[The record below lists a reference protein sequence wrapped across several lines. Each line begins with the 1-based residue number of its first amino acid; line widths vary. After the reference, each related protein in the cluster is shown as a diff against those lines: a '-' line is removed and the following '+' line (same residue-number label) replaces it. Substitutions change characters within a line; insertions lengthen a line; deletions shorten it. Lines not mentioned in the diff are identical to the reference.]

1 MRRSCTAV
9 VALAALALA
18 PGAAPAQTNSTIT
31 GEVTD
36 NTGGILPGVTV
47 EASSPALI
55 EGSRVAI
62 TDGAGRYTLVDLR
75 PGTYS
80 LSFTLPGFSTVLV
93 ENQELPAGFSATVD
107 AELSVG
113 ALEETVTVSGEA
125 PVVDVQSTRRMEV
138 LDTEVLDAIPTGRN
152 MQSTAQLIV
161 GIKLNR
167 PEVGL
172 STSAQQTV
180 MMTHG
185 MSWRQVSVA
194 VDGQLVNGT
203 DRDGGIQNYHNELAT
218 QEMTY
223 ETSGMTAETS
233 GGGVRINMIPR
244 EGGNTFSGQFYT
256 GYSSD
261 ALAADH
267 TAVPP
272 EKQNYPGGGTG
283 RAESSE
289 GNDLF
294 WDLNAAYGG
303 PIVRDKF
310 WFFMSSRRWQVD
322 KPITGSFYRNRDG
335 TWPRYFDHDPVKFD
349 GQDGRE
355 LLSGIDA
362 NTITSG
368 LLRLTYQ
375 ANAANKLSAYM
386 DRIFKDRFR
395 PHGSADDPAT
405 SPNHQGSPIYY
416 TGSAKW
422 TSTISSRLLLEAG
435 YSSNV
440 ENWSY
445 EERQD
450 SPPFGPA
457 RQLRQPRPSAG
468 VPFCASTPCY
478 HVGNPAA
485 IAMQSGTG
493 MDPWYQIVRRNDT
506 AGFRDRG
513 NWSYVHETPERF
525 NYNVSMSYVT
535 GSHNFK
541 AGVMSSWGPHHRS
554 HSGNADLWH
563 QQYREGVP
571 YEVRVSNLPIWR
583 PMDYRDNGYYAQD
596 TWTIDRLTLNM
607 GLRFETMHGSNL
619 ATSRIQNRFVP
630 GFEVPGRDNL
640 PNWKDVAPR
649 LGVAYD
655 VFGDASTALKFSYG
669 RYNGSNTTSYSRQ
682 FNAVTHTG
690 ENRNWFDCALSPA
703 DQNRCATR
711 QELTAMG
718 FDPAV
723 AFGTRPGD
731 TYAVGAAGTTGHADH
746 GGTNGDDYVQ
756 DWEIGFPRSAAFGR
770 LGAVPTEDPD
780 GVERPWVSLMNVGV
794 ERELITGLSVNFNW
808 YRRDTFDPIIQYGR
822 GVTHADWTRLELSN
836 PCAGNGTAP
845 NGFPCSSRGVTAP
858 AAIPIWNLN
867 PEARGLVGTDRF
879 MRNSDMNKDVYN
891 GIEAGFNGRLP
902 NGATVFGGW
911 TMERNIMTRCDQPE
925 NPNRLLFCNAGDYD
939 IPWLHDFKVSGMVPL
954 PGGWSLSGSAQF
966 YPAQEIAA
974 GGGTDNFGG
983 TNQGGST
990 FDDLHAYVGNV
1001 RYNTTVA
1008 DFEALGATR
1017 TQGLT
1022 VPLMPPGSLFADRL
1036 TQIDVSVRKTFTLPN
1051 GIRWDVQAD
1060 VYNLPNYFPITNFN
1074 GTYGGSLGRASRTIN
1089 RRFLQLAT
1097 HLHW

>member
-1 MRRSCTAV
+1 MRRSCTAF

-18 PGAAPAQTNSTIT
+18 PGALAQTNSTLT

-80 LSFTLPGFSTVLV
+80 LTFTLPGFSTVLV
-93 ENQELPAGFSATVD
+93 ENQELPAGFTATVD

-125 PVVDVQSTRRMEV
+125 PVVDVQSTRRVEV

-203 DRDGGIQNYHNELAT
+203 DRDGGIQNYHNELSV

-244 EGGNTFSGQFYT
+244 EGGNTYSGQFYT
-256 GYSSD
+256 GYSSN
-261 ALAADH
+261 ALASDH
-267 TAVPP
+267 TNVPDD
-272 EKQNYPGGGTG
+272 KRYHAD
-283 RAESSE
+283 RSDRVRSSE
-289 GNDLF
+289 GVDLF

-322 KPITGSFYRNRDG
+322 KPITDSFYRNRDG
-335 TWPRYFDHDPVKFD
+335 TWPRYFDSDPVKLD
-349 GQDGRE
+349 GMEGRE

-395 PHGSADDPAT
+395 PHGASDDPAT

-440 ENWSY
+440 ENWSF

-468 VPFCASTPCY
+468 VPFCPSTPCY

-485 IAMQSGTG
+485 VAMQSGTG

-513 NWSYVHETPERF
+513 NWSYIHETPERF

-541 AGVMSSWGPHHRS
+541 AGLMSSWGPHHRS
-554 HSGNADLWH
+554 HSSNADLWH
-563 QQYREGVP
+563 QQYRDGVP

-630 GFEVPGRDNL
+630 GFEVPGRGNL
-640 PNWKDVAPR
+640 PSWKDAAPR

-655 VFGDASTALKFSYG
+655 LFGDASTALKFSYG
-669 RYNGSNTTSYSRQ
+669 RYNASNTTSYSRQ

-731 TYAVGAAGTTGHADH
+731 TYAVGAAGTTGHAQH

-756 DWEIGFPRSAAFGR
+756 DWEIGFPRDATFGK
-770 LGAVPTEDPD
+770 LGAVPAEDPD
-780 GVERPWVSLMNVGV
+780 GVERPWVSLMNLGV

-808 YRRDTFDPIIQYGR
+808 YRRDTFDPIVQYGR
-822 GVTHADWTRLELSN
+822 GVTHADWTRLELPN
-836 PCAGNGTAP
+836 PCAGSGMAP
-845 NGFPCSSRGVTAP
+845 NGFPCSSRGVAAP

-867 PEARGLVGTDRF
+867 PEARGLTGADRL

-891 GIEAGFNGRLP
+891 GFETGFNGRLP
-902 NGATVFGGW
+902 NGTTIFGGW
-911 TMERNIMTRCDQPE
+911 SMERNIMSRCDQPE

-939 IPWLHDFKVSGMVPL
+939 IPWLHDFKISGMVPL

-990 FDDLHAYVGNV
+990 FDDIHSYVGNV

-1008 DFEALGATR
+1008 DFEALGVSR
-1017 TQGLT
+1017 TQGLSI
-1022 VPLMPPGSLFADRL
+1022 PLMPPGSFFADRL

-1060 VYNLPNYFPITNFN
+1060 VYNLPNYFPITNMN
-1074 GTYGGSLGRASRTIN
+1074 GTYGGSLGSGTRTIN

>member
-1 MRRSCTAV
+1 MRRSCTAF

-18 PGAAPAQTNSTIT
+18 PGALAQTNSTLT

-55 EGSRVAI
+55 EGSRVAV

-80 LSFTLPGFSTVLV
+80 LTFTLPGFSTVLV
-93 ENQELPAGFSATVD
+93 ENQELPAGFTATVD

-125 PVVDVQSTRRMEV
+125 PVVDVQSTRRVEV
-138 LDTEVLDAIPTGRN
+138 LDREVLDAIPTGRN

-203 DRDGGIQNYHNELAT
+203 DRDGGIQNYLNELSV

-233 GGGVRINMIPR
+233 GGGVRINMIPA

-256 GYSSD
+256 GYSSN
-261 ALAADH
+261 ALASDH
-267 TAVPP
+267 TNVPDSKRLSP
-272 EKQNYPGGGTG
+272 DGSERIG
-283 RAESSE
+283 SSE
-289 GNDLF
+289 GVDLF

-322 KPITGSFYRNRDG
+322 KPITDSFYRNRDG
-335 TWPRYFDHDPVKFD
+335 SFPRYFDPDPVKLD
-349 GQDGRE
+349 GKDGRD

-375 ANAANKLSAYM
+375 ANSANKFAAYM

-395 PHGSADDPAT
+395 PHGTGDDPAT
-405 SPNHQGSPIYY
+405 APNHQGSPIYY

-422 TSTISSRLLLEAG
+422 TSTLSSRLLLEAG

-445 EERQD
+445 EDRQD

-457 RQLRQPRPSAG
+457 VPLRADRPG
-468 VPFCASTPCY
+468 NVPFCPSTPCF

-485 IAMQSGTG
+485 ISMQAGSS

-506 AGFRDRG
+506 KLNFRDRG
-513 NWSYVHETPERF
+513 NWSYIHETPERF
-525 NYNVSMSYVT
+525 NYNVAMSYVT
-535 GSHNFK
+535 GSHNLK
-541 AGVMSSWGPHHRS
+541 LGVMNSWGIHDRS
-554 HSGNADLWH
+554 HTMNADLWE
-563 QQYREGVP
+563 QRYENGVP
-571 YEVRVSNLPIWR
+571 FQARVSNTPIWR
-583 PMDYRDNGYYAQD
+583 PMDYQRDMGIYAQD
-596 TWTIDRLTLNM
+596 TWTVDRLTLNL
-607 GLRFETMHGSNL
+607 GLRWELMKGRNRDTQHD
-619 ATSRIQNRFVP
+619 QNRFVP
-630 GFEVPGRDNL
+630 YFDVAGRENL
-640 PNWKDVAPR
+640 PNWSDVAPR
-649 LGVAYD
+649 LGLAYD
-655 VFGDASTALKFSYG
+655 VFGDASTALKFSWG
-669 RYNGSNTTSYSRQ
+669 RYNASNTTSYSRQ
-682 FNAVTHTG
+682 FNAVTHVG

-703 DQNRCATR
+703 DDTRCATR

-723 AFGTRPGD
+723 AFGSSTAD
-731 TYAVGAAGTTGHADH
+731 THTIGAAGTAHA

-756 DWEIGFPRSAAFGR
+756 DWEIGFPQDATFGR

-780 GVERPWVSLMNVGV
+780 GVERPWVSLMNVGI

-808 YRRDTFDPIIQYGR
+808 YRRETFDPIIQYGR
-822 GVTHADWTRLELSN
+822 GVTHSDWTALTIDN
-836 PCAGNGTAP
+836 PCAATGNAP
-845 NGFPCSSRGVTAP
+845 NGFPCSTRGIAAP
-858 AAIPIWNLN
+858 PTLTIYNLN
-867 PEARGLVGTDRF
+867 PEARGRTGSDRF
-879 MRNSDMNKDVYN
+879 MTNSEMNTDTYN
-891 GIEAGFNGRLP
+891 GFETGFNARLP

-911 TMERNIMTRCDQPE
+911 SMERNIMTRCDQPE

-939 IPWLHDFKVSGMVPL
+939 IPWLHDFKVSGTLPL
-954 PGGWSLSGSAQF
+954 PGGFQLSGSAQF
-966 YPAQEIAA
+966 YPAQEMAA
-974 GGGTDNFGG
+974 GGGTDNYGG

-990 FDDLHAYVGNV
+990 FDDVHTYVGNV
-1001 RYNTTVA
+1001 RYSVPTSA
-1008 DFEALGATR
+1008 FEAVGLTR
-1017 TQGLT
+1017 TQGLSI
-1022 VPLMPPGSLFADRL
+1022 PLMPPGSLFADRL
-1036 TQIDVSVRKTFTLPN
+1036 TQIDVSIRKSFDLPN
-1051 GIRWDVQAD
+1051 GMRWDVQAD
-1060 VYNLPNYFPITNFN
+1060 VYNLPNYFPITRFN
-1074 GTYGGSLGRASRTIN
+1074 PVYGSGLGDGTRAIN